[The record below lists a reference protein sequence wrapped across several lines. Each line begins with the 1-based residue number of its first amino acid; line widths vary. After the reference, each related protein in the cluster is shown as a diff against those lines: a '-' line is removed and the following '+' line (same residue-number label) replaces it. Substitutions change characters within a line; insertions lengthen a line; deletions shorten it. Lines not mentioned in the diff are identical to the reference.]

1 MSQYSN
7 KNLIMETEGEE
18 HLEIL
23 HNFEDFEDMMQDL
36 TMPMAK
42 ELFMAHLGLSKLTS
56 TSDTQSNSSSYYLV
70 SSQESKRISSEE
82 KTKCHHIEEV
92 QHQVEQG
99 AKEREILLQ
108 TPREEPLHK
117 MIRWLL
123 DLPQRCDLTRLSLSA
138 LRCNECHLCEG
149 VEYPCTHCGQQFHQE
164 CHGDQG
170 KLKPHRLCPTCTRNN
185 IEFVDR

>member
-1 MSQYSN
+1 MLFHDEVCQSVIIEQLYLLSKELFQNHTVMSQYSN

-82 KTKCHHIEEV
+82 KTKCHVSE
-92 QHQVEQG
+92 
-99 AKEREILLQ
+99 LF
-108 TPREEPLHK
+108 
-117 MIRWLL
+117 
-123 DLPQRCDLTRLSLSA
+123 DLGNL
-138 LRCNECHLCEG
+138 
-149 VEYPCTHCGQQFHQE
+149 
-164 CHGDQG
+164 
-170 KLKPHRLCPTCTRNN
+170 
-185 IEFVDR
+185 